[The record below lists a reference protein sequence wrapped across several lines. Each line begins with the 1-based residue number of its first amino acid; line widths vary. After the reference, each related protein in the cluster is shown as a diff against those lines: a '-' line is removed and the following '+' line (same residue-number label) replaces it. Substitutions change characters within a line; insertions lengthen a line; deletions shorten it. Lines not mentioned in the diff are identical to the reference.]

1 MPQQTFQRCFNVVF
15 WLIRRRDVGK
25 LQINVETMYFNVD
38 INNVRQRRNHV
49 VILNVDMN
57 NAGKRQNNAVK
68 MSIFKKKKQIISN
81 RIHKIRTFN
90 YYFRIFFTLLPIVS
104 WICRR
109 VLARP
114 RKFFKYNERFCIA
127 IT

>member
-38 INNVRQRRNHV
+38 KNNVRQRRNHV

-57 NAGKRQNNAVK
+57 NAGKRQNNVVK

-81 RIHKIRTFN
+81 RIHEIRSFN
-90 YYFRIFFTLLPIVS
+90 YYFRIFFTLLPMLS
-104 WICRR
+104 
-109 VLARP
+109 
-114 RKFFKYNERFCIA
+114 
-127 IT
+127 

>member
-38 INNVRQRRNHV
+38 INNVRQRPNNV

-57 NAGKRQNNAVK
+57 NAGKRRNNIVK
-68 MSIFKKKKQIISN
+68 MTISKRKKNHFK
-81 RIHKIRTFN
+81 
-90 YYFRIFFTLLPIVS
+90 
-104 WICRR
+104 
-109 VLARP
+109 
-114 RKFFKYNERFCIA
+114 
-127 IT
+127 

>member
-57 NAGKRQNNAVK
+57 NAGKRQNNVVK
-68 MSIFKKKKQIISN
+68 MSIFKKKKKSFQIEYTKYEVLTTISESS
-81 RIHKIRTFN
+81 
-90 YYFRIFFTLLPIVS
+90 LLYSP
-104 WICRR
+104 
-109 VLARP
+109 
-114 RKFFKYNERFCIA
+114 
-127 IT
+127 